1 MASTSAQS
9 QHQNPWPMSL
19 SGTAHVRPCVVIAR
33 DPQADTFAVRA
44 AAGGPVTDLTKSEA
58 FLFEQIRTNGVQ
70 VVLQS
75 KFGSASGIQSIE
87 TTMALTLRLHENG
100 LLEPLS
106 NQDLMKSLEMLAS
119 RHQHRAP
126 SITTRSTPGNT
137 QGSTANHSMGLARI
151 AGHPAVSLLILIS
164 VFAVFTNPVTRSN
177 LSVDSVIRFL
187 ETPAIALAGLWF
199 CLLIAST
206 LYGLC
211 AHAVTQGALPP
222 SLQSPSS
229 LKFQWRGVFF
239 LLAEFETTPIDML
252 TRMEEIRVRAT
263 LLILPWLAAGCV
275 AMLVNSTSEVGTGT
289 MLSALAIA
297 FALVGLR
304 ETSPLER
311 RQLVALLE
319 AYSNRTDLLEST
331 GHFLRKGLFRFDQKS
346 AAGEGILASTMIAW
360 LAGLTIYGSE
370 ILISSVYGLGN
381 QVAALAAD
389 TGAAAHVT
397 NAIASAAWLLMLA
410 TIAIGGAARLI
421 SIPFENAFSLAAIPI
436 KALRPKALL
445 ALNKNLTP
453 QALQQALNNLPIFA
467 DLPDTVILRAI
478 QISKIQQ
485 TSAGEVIINQGESGR
500 DFYVILEG
508 NFLVEGSD
516 ESQKV
521 IVSEKLIAGDSFG
534 EMALIQNRP
543 RAATV
548 KSTSRGLLI
557 KIPQEGFDSLF
568 PNKSGARENLTMIVR
583 AVKLLQETEALSYL
597 TPAQTLGIARA
608 MQPRVAKAGDV
619 LIREGDSK
627 ADCAILIESGSVNV
641 TLRGRTLAENL
652 TRGNL
657 LGTTALMN
665 DSARTATVVCASD
678 TIYLEISRADFLS
691 ACSSNAVI
699 AILLG
704 TRTQTQIKANTVVV
718 TEHANELT
726 QSKRM
731 AS

>member
-1 MASTSAQS
+1 MASSSAQS
-9 QHQNPWPMSL
+9 QQQNPWPLTL

-44 AAGGPVTDLTKSEA
+44 VAGGPVTDLTKSEA

-75 KFGSASGIQSIE
+75 KFGSASGTQSIE
-87 TTMALTLRLHENG
+87 TAMALTLRLHENG

-106 NQDLMKSLEMLAS
+106 NQDLMKSLEVLAS

-126 SITTRSTPGNT
+126 SIS
-137 QGSTANHSMGLARI
+137 QESAVNHPTGLARI
-151 AGHPAVSLLILIS
+151 AGHPAVSWVILFS
-164 VFAVFTNPVTRSN
+164 FFAVFQSPVTRSK
-177 LSVDSVIRFL
+177 LSLDPVLRFL

-199 CLLIAST
+199 CLLVAST

-211 AHAVTQGALPP
+211 AHAITQGALPS
-222 SLQSPSS
+222 SLQSQSS

-239 LLAEFETTPIDML
+239 LMAEFETTPIDML

-263 LLILPWLAAGCV
+263 LLILPWVAAGL
-275 AMLVNSTSEVGTGT
+275 LVLLSNSTFDAGTGGT
-289 MLSALAIA
+289 ISALAIA

-304 ETSPLER
+304 ETSPLEH
-311 RQLVALLE
+311 RQLVSLIE
-319 AYSNRTDLLEST
+319 AYSNRTDLLKRTSQ
-331 GHFLRKGLFRFDQKS
+331 FLRKGLFRFDQKS
-346 AAGEGILASTMIAW
+346 VGGEGILASTMIAW

-381 QVAALAAD
+381 QIGVLATEKIAATDLA
-389 TGAAAHVT
+389 
-397 NAIASAAWLLMLA
+397 NAMASAAWLLMLA

-445 ALNKNLTP
+445 ALDKNLTP

-467 DLPDTVILRAI
+467 DVPDTAILRAI
-478 QISKIQQ
+478 QVSKIQQ
-485 TSAGEVIINQGESGR
+485 TSSGEVIIHQGESGQE
-500 DFYVILEG
+500 FYVILEG
-508 NFLVEGSD
+508 NFLVEVSD
-516 ESQKV
+516 DSKKV
-521 IVSEKLIAGDSFG
+521 EVSEKLIAGDTFG
-534 EMALIQNRP
+534 EMALLQNQP
-543 RAATV
+543 RTASV

-557 KIPQEGFDSLF
+557 KIPREGFDLLF
-568 PNKSGARENLTMIVR
+568 PTGTASRENLTMVIR

-597 TPAQTLGIARA
+597 TPTQTLGIARA
-608 MQPRVAKAGDV
+608 MQPRMANAGDV
-619 LIREGDSK
+619 LIHEGDSK
-627 ADCAILIESGSVNV
+627 ADCALLIASGSVNV
-641 TLRGRTLAENL
+641 TLRGQTLAENL

-665 DSARTATVVCASD
+665 ESARTATVVCASD
-678 TIYLEISRADFLS
+678 TVYLEISRADFLN

-704 TRTQTQIKANTVVV
+704 TMIQSQVRSNSVVA
-718 TEHANELT
+718 TGHAEIPA
-726 QSKRM
+726 QGRRM

>member
-1 MASTSAQS
+1 MASSSAQS
-9 QHQNPWPMSL
+9 QQQNPWPLTL

-33 DPQADTFAVRA
+33 DPQANTFSVRA
-44 AAGGPVTDLTKSEA
+44 VAGGPVTDLTKSEA

-75 KFGSASGIQSIE
+75 KFGSASGTQSIE

-106 NQDLMKSLEMLAS
+106 NQDLMKSLEVLAS

-126 SITTRSTPGNT
+126 SIT
-137 QGSTANHSMGLARI
+137 QGGAVNHPRGLAKI
-151 AGHPAVSLLILIS
+151 AGHPVVSWLILFS
-164 VFAVFTNPVTRSN
+164 FFAVFQSPVTRSK
-177 LSVDSVIRFL
+177 LSLDPVIRFL

-199 CLLIAST
+199 CLLVAST

-211 AHAVTQGALPP
+211 AHAITQGALPP

-229 LKFQWRGVFF
+229 LKFHWRGVFF
-239 LLAEFETTPIDML
+239 LMAEFETTSIDML

-263 LLILPWLAAGCV
+263 LLILPWLAAGLV
-275 AMLVNSTSEVGTGT
+275 ALLVNSTTEVGTGA

-319 AYSNRTDLLEST
+319 AYSNQTELLEST
-331 GHFLRKGLFRFDQKS
+331 SQFLRKGLFRFDQKS

-360 LAGLTIYGSE
+360 MAGLTIYGSE

-389 TGAAAHVT
+389 TGTAAHVT

-436 KALRPKALL
+436 RALRPKALL

-467 DLPDTVILRAI
+467 DLPDTVILQAI

-485 TSAGEVIINQGESGR
+485 TSPGEVIINQGESGR

-516 ESQKV
+516 ESQK
-521 IVSEKLIAGDSFG
+521 IVFSEKLIAGDSFG

-543 RAATV
+543 RTATV

-568 PNKSGARENLTMIVR
+568 PIGSSIRENLTMIVR

-608 MQPRVAKAGDV
+608 MQPRVANAGDV

-627 ADCAILIESGSVNV
+627 ADYALLIESGSVNV
-641 TLRGRTLAENL
+641 TLRGQTLAENL

-665 DSARTATVVCASD
+665 DSARTATVVCTSD
-678 TIYLEISRADFLS
+678 TVYLEISRADFLS
-691 ACSSNAVI
+691 VCSSNAVI
-699 AILLG
+699 AILMG
-704 TRTQTQIKANTVVV
+704 TRTQTQIKANTAIGSG
-718 TEHANELT
+718 HAEIPAHGR
-726 QSKRM
+726 RM